1 MKITQTISTLVWA
14 FTAGGC
20 AQDPASIIEEWKQ
33 DGWSYVATHGQKGT
47 VSRTGIL
54 QSEKAQAVEAAWTE
68 RGKRKTKLYSQSQY
82 FYAILRF
89 IREDEDEF
97 VIVMKKR
104 K

>member
-20 AQDPASIIEEWKQ
+20 AQDPASIIEEWEQ

-54 QSEKAQAVEAAWTE
+54 QSEKAQAVEAAWSE
-68 RGKRKTKLYSQSQY
+68 KGKRKTKLYQQMSHY
-82 FYAILRF
+82 YLVLRF
-89 IREDEDEF
+89 FKTDDEEF
-97 VIVMKKR
+97 VIVMRKR